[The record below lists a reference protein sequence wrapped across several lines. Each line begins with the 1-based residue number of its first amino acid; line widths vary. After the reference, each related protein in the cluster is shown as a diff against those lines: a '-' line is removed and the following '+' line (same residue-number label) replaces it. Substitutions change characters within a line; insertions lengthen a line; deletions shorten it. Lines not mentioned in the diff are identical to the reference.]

1 MSNIDS
7 IPALVREYDVHHA
20 LTLCPEWAWAIAAL
34 DKRVENRSGRSP
46 VVAAARKLIGKPL
59 AIHAGAK
66 LVDVDGMRIT
76 ARWEGWSFS
85 HARATVVPARGPTAP
100 ATVETTIISKG
111 PRRIELD
118 TRLEQAIAC
127 SAIVAVVR
135 PIEVL
140 EPGAKRAPW
149 HARDEYGI
157 RFELVAALPR
167 PITAKG
173 AQGVWRLDGR

>member
-66 LVDVDGMRIT
+66 LVDVESMIATSRI
-76 ARWEGWSFS
+76 EGWSWS
-85 HARATVVPARGPTAP
+85 RTKVGPAGMALKARAATTCPVSALTAWYCRRRLSLAR
-100 ATVETTIISKG
+100 
-111 PRRIELD
+111 
-118 TRLEQAIAC
+118 
-127 SAIVAVVR
+127 
-135 PIEVL
+135 
-140 EPGAKRAPW
+140 
-149 HARDEYGI
+149 
-157 RFELVAALPR
+157 
-167 PITAKG
+167 
-173 AQGVWRLDGR
+173 